1 MDLKNNAGCLT
12 GRIYI
17 YIFTDIM
24 DLKNDGGYLTGRV
37 DRITTSSLL
46 MLS

>member
-1 MDLKNNAGCLT
+1 MLMDISQEG
-12 GRIYI
+12 YI
-17 YIFTDIM
+17 NIFTDIM

-37 DRITTSSLL
+37 ERITTSSLL

>member
-1 MDLKNNAGCLT
+1 MDLKNDGGYLT
-12 GRIYI
+12 RRIYI